1 MPVFPNTSFL
11 PVKNNVALEIIPKA
25 GKIKT

>member
-1 MPVFPNTSFL
+1 MPTLPKISFL
-11 PVKNNVALEIIPKA
+11 PVKKRVALEIIPKA